1 MIWVLK
7 SFPFHFALIL
17 IAYCDWG
24 SSVALALPPDGMSVG
39 EKAGADVLLISC
51 SPERP
56 VVSSGSSI
64 QVKAWASTPDARPL
78 ASSIAYAWSANT
90 GRIRDNN
97 AGAQWDLEDSK
108 PGNYTATVRV
118 TTPAGEKAQ
127 CSLEIVVESLKQE
140 EHAHKNDTRGKQE
153 TGRSFLLP
161 AQREEEGYG
170 LYSYLLLGTPPTD
183 SSRERYLKVIE
194 AYLLMLPDITK
205 LEKYFPPMELNIT
218 YLPVNAPPPEITDTK
233 SLAVW
238 ALDHYDYARARFL
251 ARRLAENNR
260 DGPYIVSAPVPL
272 SEPATSPHYLW
283 QDLSAVPAQFAG
295 SWIKEFMNQTAQE
308 RFWETKSLPQFRL
321 KLRSVISVM
330 ATAWPDVR
338 NSMESYIKLGQSI
351 ALP

>member
-1 MIWVLK
+1 MIAVSK

-17 IAYCDWG
+17 IACCGWG
-24 SSVALALPPDGMSVG
+24 SSVALSSPPDHLSVA

-56 VVSSGSSI
+56 VVSSGDSL
-64 QVKAWASTPDARPL
+64 QVKAWASTPDAKPL
-78 ASSIAYAWSANT
+78 PSSTAYIWSVST
-90 GRIRDNN
+90 GRIKEEVAD
-97 AGAQWDLEDSK
+97 ALWDLEDSK

-118 TTPAGEKAQ
+118 TAPTGETAQ
-127 CSLEIVVESLKQE
+127 CSLEIVVESLKR
-140 EHAHKNDTRGKQE
+140 EHSFRTETRGKHE

-161 AQREEEGYG
+161 AQQEEEGYG

-183 SSRERYLKVIE
+183 SSRERYLKAIE
-194 AYLLMLPDITK
+194 AYLHMLPEISK

-218 YLPVNAPPPEITDTK
+218 YLPVNAIPPQVTDTK
-233 SLAVW
+233 TLAAW

-251 ARRLAENNR
+251 ARRLSENNR

-272 SEPATSPHYLW
+272 SEPATPPHYLW

-295 SWIKEFMNQTAQE
+295 SWIKEFMNQAAQE
-308 RFWETKSLPQFRL
+308 RFWETKNLPQFRL
-321 KLRSVISVM
+321 KLRSVISVL

-338 NSMESYIKLGQSI
+338 NSMDSYIKLGQSI